1 MSTTARNK
9 LRRATAALTAALL
22 LLGTACSS
30 QQEQVPE
37 LLATIDVAP
46 ASVMVTRG
54 DVFSMDTV
62 QATVVPETYELFFPI
77 SGNLGESYVQVG
89 GVVKEGDVIM
99 KLDDTSLVTRI
110 ENLEKELQTLR
121 DSYAASNRKLEIK
134 IEKAE
139 LQLQLLVEKQAA
151 YEEAARL
158 AESSAVSVIEDV
170 SDSESE
176 PSEPE
181 VGSSEPEESVSSEDN
196 TTSGD
201 SVSSE
206 PTESDPVES
215 EPESEPESS
224 EPESEPESSEPE
236 NEPTI
241 PLPPPV
247 DPYEIELKK
256 LEIRGYELELAQA
269 KELQARM
276 LEDKSEQLAEL
287 SEDKQ
292 DYYMLAPADGVLI
305 WQTKATDA
313 LERSGKRIVADT
325 VVAILADV
333 SSVTLQTKRLD
344 NLFMSHCD
352 RVYTIINGKEYDLT
366 LLPNDPKED
375 SKRSME
381 GKLLHSNFSVE
392 TTDDI
397 SQAGSAIVCL
407 RYNSVEDVL
416 IIPLGCTFYDTGYY
430 VYRMNGTEREKVYVE
445 IGAEGATCI
454 EIISGLEE
462 GDMIYVKS

>member
-9 LRRATAALTAALL
+9 FRRATAALTAALL
-22 LLGTACSS
+22 LLSTACSS
-30 QQEQVPE
+30 QQEQAPE

-46 ASVMVTRG
+46 ASVAVTRG

-62 QATVVPETYELFFPI
+62 QATVVPETHELFFPI
-77 SGNLGESYVQVG
+77 SGNLGESYVQIG
-89 GVVKEGDVIM
+89 DVVKEGDVIM

-121 DSYAASNRKLEIK
+121 DSYAASNRKVEIK
-134 IEKAE
+134 IEIAE
-139 LQLQLLVEKQAA
+139 LQLQVLLEKQAA
-151 YEEAARL
+151 YEEAVRL
-158 AESSAVSVIEDV
+158 AESSAVSVIDDV

-181 VGSSEPEESVSSEDN
+181 SSSEPEESVSSEDN

-206 PTESDPVES
+206 PTESDSIE
-215 EPESEPESS
+215 S

-256 LEIRGYELELAQA
+256 LEIRGYELELSQA
-269 KELQARM
+269 KELQRRM

-287 SEDKQ
+287 NEDKQ
-292 DYYMLAPADGVLI
+292 DYYMLAPTDGVLI

-407 RYNSVEDVL
+407 RYNSVENVL
-416 IIPLGCTFYDTGYY
+416 TIPHGCTFYDTGYY